1 EVYSG
6 GFYVFIDPRLGDHAA
21 VSDQH
26 DVSNPETLLHL
37 LDLSRQRRRIAN
49 IAFENLDRH
58 RTSLCRAH
66 KAEHDL
72 KLVAFAIAIV
82 AAFGQRAR
90 ATLKIGRGDVV
101 KNEGAV
107 LEVTPRQLGHDPA
120 GRHLLGAS

>member
-1 EVYSG
+1 MLPASTRLWIAGAQG
-6 GFYVFIDPRLGDHAA
+6 GDKADTGRLYGFIDPRLGDHAA

-26 DVSNPETLLHL
+26 DVRNPETLLHL
-37 LDLSRQRRRIAN
+37 LDLSRQRRGIAN

-82 AAFGQRAR
+82 AAFG
-90 ATLKIGRGDVV
+90 
-101 KNEGAV
+101 
-107 LEVTPRQLGHDPA
+107 
-120 GRHLLGAS
+120 